1 MRPLQRGSAAHGPRL
16 RVFRPIA
23 VNIGLRYSRSRRSFV
38 SLVSVLAL
46 VGLALSV
53 AVLVFVQAVAEGFDR
68 ELETRIL
75 RLTPHVTATVRA
87 PGVDMQ
93 AALDAARA
101 VPDVQG
107 AAAVVSGVALAAADE
122 WVAGAL
128 LTGVEPAEYV
138 AVSQVF
144 DHVEGEGGLAP
155 GSFRVV
161 LGRLLAERLEV
172 GLGDAVS
179 MAATKGMLS
188 PLGAFPRQKRF
199 VVAGLAHTK
208 SQLDATLAIAHRSDV
223 AALFRVDAAG
233 TQVEISLHRPL
244 AVHEAL
250 GDLVEAL
257 SIGHFSLRVWT
268 QSFGPLHRAIA
279 TTKQMLFLLLSLLV
293 AVAAFNLVSSLVMV
307 VNERRGDVAVLR
319 TVGGRT
325 GQVVTAFV
333 VLGGLVALVGIA
345 LGVAAGVALGY
356 GAEAGFPLLEALLDT
371 RLMAEYLVTE
381 LPVAFVAADILRVVG
396 TAFGLCLLA
405 CVYPAWR
412 ASRLN
417 PADVLQHE

>member
-1 MRPLQRGSAAHGPRL
+1 M
-16 RVFRPIA
+16 FRPIA
-23 VNIGLRYSRSRRSFV
+23 VNVGLRYARSRRSFV
-38 SLVSVLAL
+38 SFVSVLAL

-75 RLTPHVTATVRA
+75 RLTPHVTAAVRG
-87 PGVDMQ
+87 PVVDMGE
-93 AALDAARA
+93 ALDAARA
-101 VPDVQG
+101 VPGVRG
-107 AAAVVSGVALAAADE
+107 AAAVVSGVALAAAGE
-122 WVAGAL
+122 RVAGAL
-128 LTGVEPAEYV
+128 LTGVEPDEYS

-144 DHVEGEGGLAP
+144 EHVEGEGGLEP
-155 GSFRVV
+155 GSFHIV
-161 LGRLLAERLEV
+161 LGSLLAERLDV
-172 GLGDAVS
+172 GVGDAVS
-179 MAATKGMLS
+179 MASTQGTLS

-199 VVAGLAHTK
+199 VATGIAHTA
-208 SQLDATLAIAHRSDV
+208 SQLDATLAVAHRADV
-223 AALFRVDAAG
+223 AALFRADAAG
-233 TQVEISLHRPL
+233 TQVEISLARPL

-250 GDLVEAL
+250 GDIVEAL

-356 GAEAGFPLLEALLDT
+356 GAGAGFPLLESLLDT

-381 LPVAFVAADILRVVG
+381 LPVAFVASDILRVVA
-396 TAFGLCLLA
+396 TAFALCLLA

>member
-1 MRPLQRGSAAHGPRL
+1 M
-16 RVFRPIA
+16 FRPIA
-23 VNIGLRYSRSRRSFV
+23 VNVGLRYARSRRSFV
-38 SLVSVLAL
+38 SFVSVLAL

-75 RLTPHVTATVRA
+75 RLTPHVTATGRGPVA
-87 PGVDMQ
+87 DMG
-93 AALDAARA
+93 ATLDAARA
-101 VPDVQG
+101 VPGVRG
-107 AAAVVSGVALAAADE
+107 AAAVVSGVALAAAGE
-122 WVAGAL
+122 RVAGAL
-128 LTGVEPAEYV
+128 LTGVEPDEYS

-144 DHVEGEGGLAP
+144 EQVEGESGLEP
-155 GSFRVV
+155 GAFRIV
-161 LGRLLAERLEV
+161 LGSLLAERLGV

-179 MAATKGMLS
+179 MAATQGTLS

-199 VVAGLAHTK
+199 VVTGIAHTA
-208 SQLDATLAIAHRSDV
+208 SQLDATLAVAHRADV
-223 AALFRVDAAG
+223 AALFRADAAG
-233 TQVEISLHRPL
+233 TQVEISLDRPL

-250 GDLVEAL
+250 GDIVKAL

-325 GQVVTAFV
+325 GQVVTAFL

-345 LGVAAGVALGY
+345 LGVGAGVALGY

-381 LPVAFVAADILRVVG
+381 LPVAFVASDILRVVA